1 MLSFEKVN
9 FRRASRP
16 HIFEGVPRR
25 RVASLILEK
34 FKVSEQSLSSGG
46 IFWYNMRTVLATEL
60 SKVPRLY
67 SRKYSGKG
75 WRWD

>member
-1 MLSFEKVN
+1 M
-9 FRRASRP
+9 
-16 HIFEGVPRR
+16 
-25 RVASLILEK
+25 ASLILEK